1 MAAKKQK
8 DNITYSRAAFAFVD
22 KLTPEQEKQAKAM
35 RELVKN
41 IYRNIN
47 IDTDDYNRAPVEG
60 TGEPKADAEGF
71 MQVPEG
77 ANEELPF
84 N

>member
-1 MAAKKQK
+1 
-8 DNITYSRAAFAFVD
+8 
-22 KLTPEQEKQAKAM
+22 M

-47 IDTDDYNRAPVEG
+47 IDTDDYRQTPAEDADA
-60 TGEPKADAEGF
+60 PKADAEGF

-77 ANEELPF
+77 TDEELPF
-84 N
+84 NN